1 MAYTLEIAVIII
13 LILLNG
19 IFAVSEFALVSAR
32 RTRLRQRA
40 EKGDTGAEAA
50 LELSRELTPF
60 LSTIQIGITLIGILA
75 GAFGG
80 ATVAEGLTAYLRQY
94 PLLAPYSDIIGIT
107 LVVVTITYL
116 TLTFGELVPKRLALY
131 KPEAIASRIAKP
143 MKLLSSIARPL
154 VVILST
160 STDAVLRL
168 LKVPK
173 DYEQSVTEEEVR
185 IMLQKGTK
193 DGVFEKAELSMIEGV
208 LKVGDLRVESLMT
221 HRNEIIALNLEDDAR
236 VNLKKMID
244 SGRSY
249 FPAYEK
255 DLDNIIGMVSVKDTL
270 ANIVEYDAVDI
281 KKYIK
286 KPLFVPETLR
296 VLRLLEEFKESG
308 VHIALIADEYGNVQ
322 GVITRNDILEA
333 IVGDVRSLGEPVEMP
348 QIVRREDGSWL
359 IDGDTPTEKVKDA
372 LSIDSFPEEED
383 GYYYTIAGLIMFILQ
398 RIPNTGNHIEIKGV
412 RYEVVD
418 MDGNRIDKVLAT
430 RIESVADDTKDSEKA
445 QDN

>member
-1 MAYTLEIAVIII
+1 MAYTLEIAIIII

-19 IFAVSEFALVSAR
+19 IFAMSEFALVSSR

-40 EKGDTGAEAA
+40 EKGDTGAAAA
-50 LELSRELTPF
+50 LEISEELTPF
-60 LSTIQIGITLIGILA
+60 LSTIQIGITLVGILA

-80 ATVAEGLTAYLRQY
+80 ATVAEGLATYFRQF
-94 PLLAPYSDIIGIT
+94 PVLAPYSDALAIT
-107 LVVVTITYL
+107 LVVVVITYL

-131 KPEAIASRIAKP
+131 RAEAIASRVAKP
-143 MKLLSSIARPL
+143 MRVLSSIARPL

-173 DYEQSVTEEEVR
+173 DYEPSITEEEVR
-185 IMLQKGTK
+185 IMLEEGTRN
-193 DGVFEKAELSMIEGV
+193 GVFEKAELSMIEGV

-221 HRNEIIALNLEDDAR
+221 HRNEIISLDLDDEAK

-255 DLDNIIGMVSVKDTL
+255 EFDNIIGIVSVKDVM
-270 ANIVEYDAVDI
+270 ANIVESDTIDI
-281 KKYIK
+281 RKYIK
-286 KPLFVPETLR
+286 KALFVPETLR

-308 VHIALIADEYGNVQ
+308 VHIALIADEYGSIQ

-430 RIESVADDTKDSEKA
+430 RVRSKGNNANEREK
-445 QDN
+445 QQR